1 MNDFKKRT
9 YDLKI
14 CSRLLNNLK
23 RSCKRFRNSC
33 TKFVGT
39 IFIILNTHFKA
50 QEHYENTKLST
61 CCSFNFIDRNYNYM
75 YFNREKKEEEI

>member
-1 MNDFKKRT
+1 MVIEQFKK
-9 YDLKI
+9 
-14 CSRLLNNLK
+14 
-23 RSCKRFRNSC
+23 SCQRFRNSL

-50 QEHYENTKLST
+50 QEHYENTKLNI

-75 YFNREKKEEEI
+75 YFDREKKEEEI